1 MPQGYGN
8 LVVSDLYEGIQDNL
22 AGKTFANA
30 KMAKAVKRTVLELSG
45 SYPMQ
50 GLQAT
55 GPFTQLTPGGG
66 SYPPSY
72 FMQPGDSLSDLRMVN
87 SFFMYYDQNISN
99 PPPFLYGAAN
109 AGVQLKFQN
118 MSSME
123 NTFNTTTIPN
133 FWSAHGGKIYIAPVP
148 QYAYL
153 TYMRYQ
159 KEHPFSDPVVDN
171 DPLLFD
177 DDWQDVL
184 EVASAYRLAIQ
195 TRLLDY
201 AQQLRNILYGD
212 PKAVDAGGERIDL
225 GLIYSRT
232 SQFRRYQNTALR
244 SLRKRSY

>member
-50 GLQAT
+50 GLQVL
-55 GPFTQLTPGGG
+55 GPFVRLQAANSQYL
-66 SYPPSY
+66 PSY

-109 AGVQLKFQN
+109 AGVQLTFQN

-123 NTFNTTTIPN
+123 NTLNTTSIPN
-133 FWSAHGGKIYIAPVP
+133 FWSAHAAKIYIAPVP